1 MGGKKFRFVYIPC
14 DMSEP
19 LQQWELEMPPGKEV
33 ECLIDRLKAHFA
45 SHGPQKTSA
54 QVKAQQAE
62 LMSKLP
68 EGTSIDSKVL
78 DVATSLH
85 MVENISLLS
94 NAKDNGF
101 VGVNMYVDDE
111 GSIRGL
117 PRNLRASEIA
127 HCCGKPLEVKG
138 DAFLARVMDNGDDF
152 DRLDLELGEVSS
164 GAAWV
169 KAAASQNERK
179 RQQARRGVG
188 WAGGR
193 DLGRLARGWRE
204 SGEALLERMRAGR
217 DAAAA
222 AGAAAGAAAAA
233 KQAAVR
239 ELTPAEAAKDEGNN
253 AFKRGDWRGAMEQ
266 YTRALELEPGMV
278 AALNNR
284 AMARLKMQQ
293 WAEAEAD
300 CSAVLAAEPRN
311 VKALLRR
318 AAAAAALGRQPAAAD
333 DWRAVLALEPQNRE
347 AAAGMA
353 GVEAAVAQQQQQ
365 AQQG

>member
-179 RQQARRGVG
+179 RQQ
-188 WAGGR
+188 
-193 DLGRLARGWRE
+193 E

-293 WAEAEAD
+293 WAEAER
-300 CSAVLAAEPRN
+300 SG
-311 VKALLRR
+311 R
-318 AAAAAALGRQPAAAD
+318 AH
-333 DWRAVLALEPQNRE
+333 V
-347 AAAGMA
+347 
-353 GVEAAVAQQQQQ
+353 
-365 AQQG
+365 